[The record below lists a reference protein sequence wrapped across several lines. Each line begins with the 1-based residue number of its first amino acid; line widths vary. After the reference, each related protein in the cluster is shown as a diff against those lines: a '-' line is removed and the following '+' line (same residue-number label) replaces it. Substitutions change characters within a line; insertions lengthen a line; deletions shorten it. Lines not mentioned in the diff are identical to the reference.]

1 MTDIYH
7 CLMQSVKFSL
17 IKRFNW
23 RQAGKQSHSITQ
35 KLPNFQKQ
43 RHSWLLSLPWW
54 SIQSERQAWVYI
66 GIFAI
71 HWVTFHLLP
80 QQKIS
85 EDEFALYRWKLIDLS
100 INWSA
105 INCLYSSIW
114 NFFFWLAS
122 KLEWAIT
129 TIHKVPIVIMQIL
142 ESLSDGSRNFPLFLI
157 H

>member
-23 RQAGKQSHSITQ
+23 RQAVKQSHSITQ

-54 SIQSERQAWVYI
+54 SIQSERQAWIYI

-71 HWVTFHLLP
+71 HWVNVPFITSTENFWGWICTL
-80 QQKIS
+80 QVK
-85 EDEFALYRWKLIDLS
+85 
-100 INWSA
+100 INWF
-105 INCLYSSIW
+105 IYKLKCNQLLIFYYLYFLL
-114 NFFFWLAS
+114 FFFWLAS
-122 KLEWAIT
+122 KLELTIT
-129 TIHKVPIVIMQIL
+129 TIHKVPII
-142 ESLSDGSRNFPLFLI
+142 
-157 H
+157 